1 MHTHNFRYQRDD
13 IIQNDECLYT
23 VELHVY
29 SDVFEEA
36 YLAAA
41 LCKNVWCKRKCTLL
55 WETIQTPHTQTIL
68 YMEKIEL

>member
-41 LCKNVWCKRKCTLL
+41 LCKNV
-55 WETIQTPHTQTIL
+55 
-68 YMEKIEL
+68 